1 MVTGNTTE
9 LVVDSDQPD
18 DFHRES
24 DDGSFNQENGF
35 SHTLL
40 FLANR
45 SGLRSNRK
53 KVEFKETVY
62 YGIVFVG
69 NCTICATAF
78 NIALFSIFLAHCFYA
93 TVYNTTFVE

>member
-1 MVTGNTTE
+1 MQSGEIDVPTYLLLTYVIPCNTKNEYIFFINSSVVTGNTTE

-40 FLANR
+40 F
-45 SGLRSNRK
+45 
-53 KVEFKETVY
+53 
-62 YGIVFVG
+62 
-69 NCTICATAF
+69 
-78 NIALFSIFLAHCFYA
+78 
-93 TVYNTTFVE
+93 